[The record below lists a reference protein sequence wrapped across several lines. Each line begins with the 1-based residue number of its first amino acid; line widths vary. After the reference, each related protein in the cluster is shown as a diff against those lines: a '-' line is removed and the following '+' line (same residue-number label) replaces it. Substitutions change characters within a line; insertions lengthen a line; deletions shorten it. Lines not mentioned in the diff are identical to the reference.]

1 MVHQLNV
8 QIAIRLREMGDLL
21 EHQGEGGFRAQAYR
35 SAASVLEQLREP
47 VDEILSRAGRQGLIA
62 LPAIGPG
69 IAAAVAE
76 MCATGR
82 WSALDRLTGK
92 LDPEAL
98 LRTVPGIGPQLA
110 RRLHVELHVE
120 TLEDLERAA
129 HDGRLDRLTGF
140 GPKRLEAIR
149 GSMSERLRFL
159 KKRPAPGRSPG
170 VRVLLTVDA
179 AYRNKARRNELKLI
193 APRRFNPKG
202 LAWLPV
208 MHMHYKGWHFTA
220 LYSNTARAHQLNKSR
235 DWVLIFAT
243 SNLESDWQCTV
254 VTETRGALKGK
265 RVVRGREAECARVY
279 ARAPLAQ
286 SAA

>member
-8 QIAIRLREMGDLL
+8 QIAIRLHEMGDLL

-98 LRTVPGIGPQLA
+98 RENSSGIGPQLA

-140 GPKRLEAIR
+140 GPKRLEAIH
-149 GSMSERLRFL
+149 GSMSERLRF
-159 KKRPAPGRSPG
+159 
-170 VRVLLTVDA
+170 
-179 AYRNKARRNELKLI
+179 
-193 APRRFNPKG
+193 
-202 LAWLPV
+202 
-208 MHMHYKGWHFTA
+208 
-220 LYSNTARAHQLNKSR
+220 
-235 DWVLIFAT
+235 
-243 SNLESDWQCTV
+243 
-254 VTETRGALKGK
+254 
-265 RVVRGREAECARVY
+265 
-279 ARAPLAQ
+279 
-286 SAA
+286 